1 MKYILDPASSM
12 RAFYFDKQD
21 KRVVFGDIRENEEH
35 LLTNGQTIKIKPDK
49 VMDFREL
56 PYASESFKA
65 VIFDPPHILG
75 ASEKADMFKKYGGL
89 VKETWKK
96 DIGKGFAECFRVLEP
111 FGTLIFKWT
120 EIQIKLK
127 DVLELTDHKPIIG
140 HRSGAKMR
148 THWVLFIKDELKKN

>member
-12 RAFYFDKQD
+12 RSFYFDKQD
-21 KRVVFGDIRENEEH
+21 SRVIFGDIRENEEH
-35 LLTNGQTIKIKPDK
+35 LLTNGQTIRVKPDK
-49 VMDFREL
+49 VMDFRAL
-56 PYASESFKA
+56 PYEDEMFKA

-89 VKETWKK
+89 DKHTWKQ
-96 DIGKGFAECFRVLEP
+96 DLTAGFKECFRVLQP

-127 DVLELTDHKPIIG
+127 DVLELTEHKPVIG

-148 THWVLFIKDELKKN
+148 THWVLFIKDERKEN